1 MAAQRSRWA
10 KIQILTKGTTSKGER
25 MKRRVTILAALVC
38 LVAATASAQDV
49 RSVLQASA
57 KAMGLTNLKTIQ
69 YSGSGWFSMIG
80 QTYGLNEDWPHYE
93 VNPYTRTIDYE
104 AKFSREEYTRRQ
116 GNYPTLGRVPMPE
129 QRIVTLLNG
138 TVAWNVEGDK
148 VVPQT
153 RPYLDG
159 VPVSDLRQLEIM
171 LTPHGFLRAA
181 LAATDATAISQP
193 IVGSSDFGLSQNGRR
208 VTIVRSR

>member
-1 MAAQRSRWA
+1 MAARRSRWA
-10 KIQILTKGTTSKGER
+10 KIQILTEGTTSKEER
-25 MKRRVTILAALVC
+25 MKRRASILAALVC

-93 VNPYTRTIDYE
+93 VNPYTRAIDYD

-138 TVAWNVEGDK
+138 AFAWNVEGDK

-159 VPVSDLRQLEIM
+159 VPVSDLRHSQR
-171 LTPHGFLRAA
+171 LT
-181 LAATDATAISQP
+181 QP
-193 IVGSSDFGLSQNGRR
+193 
-208 VTIVRSR
+208 RSRSR

>member
-1 MAAQRSRWA
+1 MTRRAS
-10 KIQILTKGTTSKGER
+10 IL
-25 MKRRVTILAALVC
+25 IALVC
-38 LVAATASAQDV
+38 LMAATASAQDV

-69 YSGSGWFSMIG
+69 YSGSGWFSLVG

-93 VNPYTRTIDYE
+93 VNPYTRTIDYD

-129 QRIVTLLNG
+129 QHIVNFLNG
-138 TVAWNVEGDK
+138 TSAWNVEGDK

-159 VPVSDLRQLEIM
+159 APVSDLRQLNHDYAARISEGG
-171 LTPHGFLRAA
+171 LGSVRRHGH
-181 LAATDATAISQP
+181 LAAH
-193 IVGSSDFGLSQNGRR
+193 RR
-208 VTIVRSR
+208 LLGFRPVAKRT